1 MDKSQLYPVVR
12 LAYLPLEECRWMRA
26 MPSPVAL
33 PEKEDAMA
41 KPEDAN
47 KEKGEMR
54 IMWIASAAIVLLIL
68 VAMGI
73 NMMITHDTSSGSSTE
88 PTNHAAVLPPK

>member
-1 MDKSQLYPVVR
+1 
-12 LAYLPLEECRWMRA
+12 MRA

-33 PEKEDAMA
+33 PKKEEAMA
-41 KPEDAN
+41 KPEDSN

-73 NMMITHDTSSGSSTE
+73 NMLITHDTSAGSSTE
-88 PTNHAAVLPPK
+88 TTNHAATLPPK

>member
-1 MDKSQLYPVVR
+1 MDKSQLYRVAG
-12 LAYLPLEECRWMRA
+12 LAYLPLKECRWMRTT
-26 MPSPVAL
+26 PSPVAL
-33 PEKEDAMA
+33 PKQEEAMA
-41 KPEDAN
+41 NPEDSN

-73 NMMITHDTSSGSSTE
+73 NMMITHDTSPGASTE
-88 PTNHAAVLPPK
+88 PTDHAAVLPPK

>member
-1 MDKSQLYPVVR
+1 
-12 LAYLPLEECRWMRA
+12 
-26 MPSPVAL
+26 
-33 PEKEDAMA
+33 MA
-41 KPEDAN
+41 KPDDTN
-47 KEKGEMR
+47 NEKGEMR

-88 PTNHAAVLPPK
+88 PTKHAAVLPPK

>member
-1 MDKSQLYPVVR
+1 MDKSQLYRV
-12 LAYLPLEECRWMRA
+12 LALHICGWRCAAGCGLCLLRSHSQNKEE
-26 MPSPVAL
+26 
-33 PEKEDAMA
+33 AMA
-41 KPEDAN
+41 KPDDTN
-47 KEKGEMR
+47 NEKGEMR

-88 PTNHAAVLPPK
+88 PSNHAAVLPPK

>member
-1 MDKSQLYPVVR
+1 VPLDADYTS
-12 LAYLPLEECRWMRA
+12 LAVLPKKEE
-26 MPSPVAL
+26 
-33 PEKEDAMA
+33 AMA
-41 KPEDAN
+41 NPEDAN

-73 NMMITHDTSSGSSTE
+73 NMMMTHDTSPGSSTE
-88 PTNHAAVLPPK
+88 PTNHAVVLPPK

>member
-1 MDKSQLYPVVR
+1 
-12 LAYLPLEECRWMRA
+12 MRT

-33 PEKEDAMA
+33 PKKEEAMA
-41 KPEDAN
+41 NPEDAN

-54 IMWIASAAIVLLIL
+54 IMWIGSAAIVLLIL

-73 NMMITHDTSSGSSTE
+73 NMLVAHNTGAGSVETGSQSAT
-88 PTNHAAVLPPK
+88 VPPK